1 MDRQI
6 SKCKQS
12 ELRDSLV
19 NLDANTGSTK
29 HRRSPAMVAVM
40 RAREYRARLHGISVL
55 VGSRRNAAHATLG
68 LLSFGNGRSQNRLFL
83 FRWGDQAWWGTRRG
97 SAVWSSNGDRD
108 GLWGWEARYGGG
120 WAPYLRGRRMDRRDF
135 LAMSLVIRCRRGRSI
150 VRKRVTAWETTD
162 LRGASSPLHGEN
174 SA

>member
-55 VGSRRNAAHATLG
+55 VGSRRNAAHATLR

-83 FRWGDQAWWGTRRG
+83 FRWGDQARWGTRRG

-108 GLWGWEARYGGG
+108 GLWGWETWYGGG
-120 WAPYLRGRRMDRRDF
+120 WAPYLRGRRMDRRDL
-135 LAMSLVIRCRRGRSI
+135 LAMSLVIRCRSI
-150 VRKRVTAWETTD
+150 VRKRATAWETTD